1 MAKNKIN
8 VEDIENAINQ
18 YLETNSLAVFNKFT
32 GKCKGCEPYG
42 EKDLGDAIN
51 SGDLN
56 HIAKIVSKLSNF
68 DAKEDEAKETQEEQ
82 AELQSTSNSKQ
93 LYENIIKVAEKH
105 KKALI
110 GGKGSQKATD
120 DIAKYKEKIAN
131 LDSPKRAADDKA
143 YLKEKQDTIDKF
155 VPGGDTVHNDPGK
168 LAAIKDK
175 MSNIKIFS
183 NNYNGDDKMEIS
195 RKDLTKIM
203 SAMKTINK
211 HFAEEEEA
219 ENEDEVVDSQ
229 VETTDE
235 DSEVEDKT
243 EETKVETIELPE
255 DVADAIRE
263 ALDES
268 KLDDEDE
275 DNEDAEAEDEDESE
289 SESEEEDFSEDDY
302 AADVDEDGDTEED
315 FCGDTCFSEDAD
327 VESFYKFS
335 EAITETIENLNKKVS
350 KISGKAMDDA
360 NAYIENFSE
369 VDFRNFAEAA
379 TDTLANISARVDML
393 NAKVTNKDEVT
404 TNIDSLEQTADN
416 YEKEFITKSDEPS
429 SVESNVLV
437 QNNNAGVVANAQF
450 SETNGMDHYNKVKNF
465 LGL

>member
-8 VEDIENAINQ
+8 VEDIESAINQ

-56 HIAKIVSKLSNF
+56 HIAKIVGDLSNF
-68 DAKEDEAKETQEEQ
+68 TDTSEETEWDADAKAIDKKKE
-82 AELQSTSNSKQ
+82 ELDDTTNKKKY
-93 LYENIIKVAEKH
+93 YETLKKVADKH
-105 KKALI
+105 NGLHGL
-110 GGKGSQKATD
+110 GGSKLAEAD
-120 DIAKYKEKIAN
+120 RELYKEKEKE
-131 LDSPKRAADDKA
+131 LG
-143 YLKEKQDTIDKF
+143 KEKSRE
-155 VPGGDTVHNDPGK
+155 
-168 LAAIKDK
+168 KDK
-175 MSNIKIFS
+175 KYLDEKKKAIEDFKSTLE
-183 NNYNGDDKMEIS
+183 NNKTNANEQEASITSEPVNASEHYNGDDKMEIS

-211 HFAEEEEA
+211 HFAEDDA
-219 ENEDEVVDSQ
+219 EDGVVESQ

-243 EETKVETIELPE
+243 EEAKVETIELPE

-268 KLDDEDE
+268 KLDEDE
-275 DNEDAEAEDEDESE
+275 EKDE

-315 FCGDTCFSEDAD
+315 FCGETEDFSEDAD

-350 KISGKAMDDA
+350 KLSGKAMDDA

-369 VDFRNFAEAA
+369 VDFRNFAEAV

-437 QNNNAGVVANAQF
+437 QNNDASVVANAQF

>member
-18 YLETNSLAVFNKFT
+18 YLETNSLAVFNKFA

-42 EKDLGDAIN
+42 ERDLGDAIN
-51 SGDLN
+51 NGDLN

-105 KKALI
+105 KKSLI

-175 MSNIKIFS
+175 VSNIKIFS

-211 HFAEEEEA
+211 HFAEEEVEA

-229 VETTDE
+229 VETTEADE

-243 EETKVETIELPE
+243 EEETKVETIELPE

-268 KLDDEDE
+268 KLDEDE
-275 DNEDAEAEDEDESE
+275 DNEDEDESE

-315 FCGDTCFSEDAD
+315 FCGETEDFSEDAD

-369 VDFRNFAEAA
+369 VDFRNFAEAV

-416 YEKEFITKSDEPS
+416 YEKEFITKSNEPAP
-429 SVESNVLV
+429 VESSVLV
-437 QNNNAGVVANAQF
+437 QNNDAGVVANAQF